1 MAYYDTENMRGK
13 LLKDIEA
20 VEAELDMLC
29 EADNIEAYCFM
40 DRTDWILNLDRYKDV
55 QHYDAAMN
63 DEIMN
68 AIAKGEGRITKD
80 IIDEYME
87 GIRKL
92 YLEFDYDS
100 IYE

>member
-1 MAYYDTENMRGK
+1 M
-13 LLKDIEA
+13 
-20 VEAELDMLC
+20 
-29 EADNIEAYCFM
+29 
-40 DRTDWILNLDRYKDV
+40 

-80 IIDEYME
+80 NVHEYME
-87 GIRKL
+87 GVRKL